1 MARKIQINDE
11 ESIEVRQYMV
21 KIYEADKEKYSTEIT
36 TEDIHD
42 SIYDIIRKAI
52 WAVYPEDRMSE
63 PNAVTI
69 RKAYDGAEFDETG
82 FTAYFGDGC
91 MITATRQ

>member
-1 MARKIQINDE
+1 MQK
-11 ESIEVRQYMV
+11 YTV
-21 KIYEADKEKYSTEIT
+21 KIYEADIEKYSTEIT

-42 SIYDIIRKAI
+42 DIYDIISDAI
-52 WAVYPEDRMSE
+52 TAAYPTDNMSE
-63 PNAVTI
+63 PHDATI

-82 FTAYFGDGC
+82 FTAYFGVDDGC

>member
-1 MARKIQINDE
+1 MQKY
-11 ESIEVRQYMV
+11 SV
-21 KIYEADKEKYSTEIT
+21 KIYEADIEKYSTEIT

-42 SIYDIIRKAI
+42 DIYDIISDAI
-52 WAVYPEDRMSE
+52 TAAYPEDRMSE
-63 PNAVTI
+63 PHAVTI

-82 FTAYFGDGC
+82 FTAYIGVDDGC

>member
-1 MARKIQINDE
+1 MQK
-11 ESIEVRQYMV
+11 YTV
-21 KIYEADKEKYSTEIT
+21 KIYEADIEKYSTEIT

-42 SIYDIIRKAI
+42 DIYDIISDAI
-52 WAVYPEDRMSE
+52 TAAYPEDRMSE

-82 FTAYFGDGC
+82 FTACFGFDDGC